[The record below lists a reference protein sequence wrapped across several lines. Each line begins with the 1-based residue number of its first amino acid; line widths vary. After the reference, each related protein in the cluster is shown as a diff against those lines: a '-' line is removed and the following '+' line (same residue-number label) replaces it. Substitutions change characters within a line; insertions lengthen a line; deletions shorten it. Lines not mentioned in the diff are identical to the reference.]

1 MNQKILTT
9 EVIMTFQDTNYQ
21 KVFNHRTSL
30 FNDEKYSEYGLEKKL
45 IRQIV
50 FHTDKEELKKLVK
63 LSLCVSS
70 KDNTEEVMNDE
81 RISSIFK
88 SKNGKYYFQPDQRYE
103 VIAELC
109 KECPEI
115 AKDVLPYKEYAKRY
129 PSKLEELIEKC
140 KELLFNIKPDPLDP
154 DDLLE
159 DHKVSL
165 FTKEK
170 YANQ

>member
-1 MNQKILTT
+1 
-9 EVIMTFQDTNYQ
+9 
-21 KVFNHRTSL
+21 
-30 FNDEKYSEYGLEKKL
+30 
-45 IRQIV
+45 
-50 FHTDKEELKKLVK
+50 
-63 LSLCVSS
+63 
-70 KDNTEEVMNDE
+70 
-81 RISSIFK
+81 
-88 SKNGKYYFQPDQRYE
+88 
-103 VIAELC
+103 
-109 KECPEI
+109 
-115 AKDVLPYKEYAKRY
+115 DVLPYKEYAKRY